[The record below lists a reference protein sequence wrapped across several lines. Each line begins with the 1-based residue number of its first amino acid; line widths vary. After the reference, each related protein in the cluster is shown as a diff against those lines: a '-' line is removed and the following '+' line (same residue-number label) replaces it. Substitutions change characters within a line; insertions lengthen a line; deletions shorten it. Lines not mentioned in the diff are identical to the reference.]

1 MIPIILW
8 LVIFAVS
15 LTVLIKGADF
25 FTESSEKL
33 SLALGVP
40 RFIVGI
46 TIVAVGT
53 SLPELATS
61 LLSLSKG
68 TTEFVIGNVVGSNIA
83 NLMFVI
89 GLAAIFAKGM
99 KFKWDILNIDL
110 PFLLASAFFLY
121 FISNDGLITPFEG
134 LFVLAG
140 GVLFL
145 AYTTVTSRNHSQQ
158 SIPTEDRFTF
168 ANGLMM
174 VLGVGMVYLGGE
186 FTLRSVI
193 TLTQIF
199 GFSNTSLVAATLVAF
214 GTSLPE
220 LAVSVAAV
228 KKQNY
233 EMALGN
239 VLGSNVF
246 NTFLVIG
253 LPALLA
259 GAGLVVSET
268 MLLIGLPFMIAATL
282 LFIVATQDR
291 SVSRVEGVLFVLLY
305 MLFIVKLIGLF

>member
-1 MIPIILW
+1 MISVVLW
-8 LVIFAVS
+8 LIVFAVS

-25 FTESSEKL
+25 FTESSERL

-61 LLSLSKG
+61 LVSLSKG
-68 TTEFVIGNVVGSNIA
+68 TTEFVMGNVVGSNVA
-83 NLMFVI
+83 NLMLVI
-89 GLAAIFAKGM
+89 GIAAIFAKGM
-99 KFKWDILNIDL
+99 KFQWNILNIDL

-121 FISNDGLITPFEG
+121 FIANDGLITPFEG

-145 AYTTVTSRNHSQQ
+145 AYTTTSSKSHTQQ
-158 SIPTEDRFTF
+158 SIPTQEHFTF
-168 ANGLMM
+168 IHGLMM
-174 VLGVGMVYLGGE
+174 VLGAGMVYLGGE
-186 FTLRSVI
+186 YTIQAVV
-193 TLTQIF
+193 TLTEIF
-199 GFSNTSLVAATLVAF
+199 AFSNTSLIAATLVAF

-220 LAVSVAAV
+220 LAVSIAAI
-228 KKQNY
+228 KKHNY

-239 VLGSNVF
+239 VLGSNIF

-253 LPALLA
+253 FPALVA
-259 GAGLVVSET
+259 GTGLVVSET

-305 MLFIVKLIGLF
+305 ALFIVKLIGLF